1 MQSVLSFRGPTL
13 KESLAQWERKGERVV
28 ANETNMLS
36 NHCCAACNGGAVS
49 VPPPSLFHY
58 GAFVFRSCL
67 SVSQGMKQYA
77 VELDGIVLLI
87 FVMYNVLS
95 AGGYLAKKIGSTLFH
110 TLRV

>member
-1 MQSVLSFRGPTL
+1 MGSWLR
-13 KESLAQWERKGERVV
+13 
-28 ANETNMLS
+28 ETR
-36 NHCCAACNGGAVS
+36 
-49 VPPPSLFHY
+49 P
-58 GAFVFRSCL
+58 
-67 SVSQGMKQYA
+67 QGMKQYA